1 MYYNIIRKS
10 KKGDFRMINY
20 KDVIKNYIRD
30 YMQADFL
37 SFVSDNSI
45 SFLKVIT
52 ARIKKDN
59 NLYDVT
65 FTYDDLNKK
74 DLVIQEVVRL

>member
-1 MYYNIIRKS
+1 MLDYR
-10 KKGDFRMINY
+10 
-20 KDVIKNYIRD
+20 DVVKNYIKD

-45 SFLKVIT
+45 SFLKILTV
-52 ARIKKDN
+52 RIMKDD

-74 DLVIQEVVRL
+74 DLVVQEVVKL

>member
-1 MYYNIIRKS
+1 MLDYR
-10 KKGDFRMINY
+10 
-20 KDVIKNYIRD
+20 DVVKNYIKD

-45 SFLKVIT
+45 SFLKVLT
-52 ARIKKDN
+52 VRIRKDN

-74 DLVIQEVVRL
+74 DLVIEEVVQVL

>member
-1 MYYNIIRKS
+1 MLDYR
-10 KKGDFRMINY
+10 
-20 KDVIKNYIRD
+20 DVIKNYIKD
-30 YMQADFL
+30 YMQADFI

-45 SFLKVIT
+45 SFLKILTV
-52 ARIKKDN
+52 RIMKDD

-74 DLVIQEVVRL
+74 DLVVQEVVKL

>member
-1 MYYNIIRKS
+1 
-10 KKGDFRMINY
+10 MINY